1 VKLEFVV
8 ASPVEAHQ
16 VINGLYREVVK
27 PHTAKGAQG
36 VLSWQTMSSWLHER
50 HRAAFHGPVCK
61 AFSDQVWFTDAE
73 TGRRFRYSRE
83 LWKHFLKQ
91 QFLEPKVEQY
101 IARRGDCEEVR
112 VRMLRL
118 STEDL
123 TDDEYN
129 EFLMEVQSFGVNECG
144 VIFDEEI

>member
-1 VKLEFVV
+1 MGRC
-8 ASPVEAHQ
+8 ARRSPIRCGSPTPRPA
-16 VINGLYREVVK
+16 
-27 PHTAKGAQG
+27 GAFA
-36 VLSWQTMSSWLHER
+36 T
-50 HRAAFHGPVCK
+50 RA
-61 AFSDQVWFTDAE
+61 
-73 TGRRFRYSRE
+73 R

-91 QFLEPKVEQY
+91 QFLEPKVEEY
-101 IARRGDCEEVR
+101 IARRGDSEEVR

>member
-1 VKLEFVV
+1 VKLELVV
-8 ASPVEAHQ
+8 SSPVEAHQ

-61 AFSDQVWFTDAE
+61 AFAEQVWFKDAE
-73 TGRRFRYSRE
+73 TGRRFRYSRRT
-83 LWKHFLKQ
+83 WKEFLKQ
-91 QFLEPKVEQY
+91 EFLVPKVEEFIQ
-101 IARRGDCEEVR
+101 RRGATEEVA
-112 VRMLRL
+112 VRLRRL

-123 TDDEYN
+123 SDDEYQ
-129 EFLMEVQSFGVNECG
+129 EFLMEVQAFGIEWNVN
-144 VIFDEEI
+144 FEEDGG